1 MTSVSFTKSD
11 IGFLHRLSCICKPTY
26 KSKYCRVLTEKKS
39 SREYLRNDQN
49 KLLSREDSR
58 GRPVCGQYIIFLKTS
73 FM

>member
-1 MTSVSFTKSD
+1 MTAVSFTKSD
-11 IGFLHRLSCICKPTY
+11 IGFLHRLSSISKPTY

-49 KLLSREDSR
+49 QLLRGEDSR
-58 GRPVCGQYIIFLKTS
+58 GRPVCGQCINFPETS